1 MTYGGPSD
9 VQHGAGTWLEMRY
22 DFKQSVG
29 TLEDASRQSEM
40 PAGLWQALQ
49 ASSAKERPT
58 PISSHQAQEGV
69 SVAGK
74 DGSIR
79 NRYDVL
85 CPRPGCSSLILKKGV
100 GKLVERASVEIDP
113 PTSQGRH
120 PLLAALPPSPE
131 TTAWWLVTPSP
142 MEFENVGF
150 SQPVSQL
157 AERPALK
164 LLICAECDLG
174 PLGWC
179 EQGGKEFWLAC
190 QRVSYRQE

>member
-100 GKLVERASVEIDP
+100 GKLVERASVEVLFPLSSYAESALIDLTPVQIDP

-157 AERPALK
+157 GTLR
-164 LLICAECDLG
+164 
-174 PLGWC
+174 
-179 EQGGKEFWLAC
+179 
-190 QRVSYRQE
+190 SYAYTNAF